1 MSAAVETIQLPRQL
15 YIRLWRF
22 AEQEQTEPV
31 ALIEHWLERALV
43 QEDDDAT
50 TNTAAGVAPIYRLHE
65 YAEDLGVTDLAQ
77 NVDHYLY
84 GHEKQ

>member
-1 MSAAVETIQLPRQL
+1 MSAALETIQIPRQL

-22 AEQEQTEPV
+22 AEQEKTEPV
-31 ALIEHWLERALV
+31 DLIERWLERALV
-43 QEDDDAT
+43 QEDGDT
-50 TNTAAGVAPIYRLHE
+50 TSNTVADVAPIYRLHE

>member
-1 MSAAVETIQLPRQL
+1 MSVAFETIQVPRQL

-22 AEQEQTEPV
+22 AEQEKTEPV
-31 ALIEHWLERALV
+31 ALIERWLERALM
-43 QEDDDAT
+43 QEDDDTADTAT
-50 TNTAAGVAPIYRLHE
+50 TSVAPIYRLHE
-65 YAEDLGVTDLAQ
+65 YAEDLGVADLAQ